1 MKIIFDTPAEA
12 HQIADIIRKHIFPNP
27 LILDTH
33 DLAAA
38 CSSEDLPLPW
48 QEDGFHIPVT
58 VRHNRSGRKP
68 RKARARMSEYSPR
81 VSFTA
86 EIDLAD
92 LEKGE
97 LKW

>member
-58 VRHNRSGRKP
+58 VRRNRSGRKP

-86 EIDLAD
+86 EIDLAA

>member
-12 HQIADIIRKHIFPNP
+12 HQIAEIIQKHIFPQP
-27 LILDTH
+27 LILNTH

-48 QEDGFHIPVT
+48 QEDGLHIPVT
-58 VRHNRSGRKP
+58 VRRNRSGRKP

>member
-1 MKIIFDTPAEA
+1 MKIIFDTPTEA
-12 HQIADIIRKHIFPNP
+12 HQIAEIISKHIFPHP

-38 CSSEDLPLPW
+38 CSRKDLPLPW

-58 VRHNRSGRKP
+58 VRRNRSSRKP
-68 RKARARMSEYSPR
+68 RKAVAHMSQDSPR

-92 LEKGE
+92 IEKGA

>member
-12 HQIADIIRKHIFPNP
+12 HQIVEIIQKHIYPDP
-27 LILDTH
+27 LLLNTH
-33 DLAAA
+33 NLAAA
-38 CSSEDLPLPW
+38 CTSEDLPLPW
-48 QEDGFHIPVT
+48 QVDGLHIPVT
-58 VRHNRSGRKP
+58 VRRNRSGRNP
-68 RKARARMSEYSPR
+68 RKAVAHMSQDSPR

-92 LEKGE
+92 IEKGA

>member
-12 HQIADIIRKHIFPNP
+12 HQIAEIIRKHIFPQP
-27 LILDTH
+27 LILNTH

-58 VRHNRSGRKP
+58 VKSNRNGRKP
-68 RKARARMSEYSPR
+68 RKAVAHMSQDSPR

-92 LEKGE
+92 LKKGE

>member
-1 MKIIFDTPAEA
+1 MKIIFDTPTEA
-12 HQIADIIRKHIFPNP
+12 HQIAEIISKHIFPHP

-38 CSSEDLPLPW
+38 CSSKDLPLPW

-58 VRHNRSGRKP
+58 VRRNRSGRKP
-68 RKARARMSEYSPR
+68 RKACARMSEYSPC

-92 LEKGE
+92 LEKGA

>member
-1 MKIIFDTPAEA
+1 MKIIFDTPTEA
-12 HQIADIIRKHIFPNP
+12 HQIAEIISKHIFPHP

-33 DLAAA
+33 DLTAA
-38 CSSEDLPLPW
+38 CSSKDFPLPW

-58 VRHNRSGRKP
+58 VRRNRSSRKP
-68 RKARARMSEYSPR
+68 RKAVVHMSQDSPC

-92 LEKGE
+92 LEKGA

>member
-1 MKIIFDTPAEA
+1 MKNIFDTPTEA
-12 HQIADIIRKHIFPNP
+12 HQIAEIISKHIFPHP
-27 LILDTH
+27 LILNTH
-33 DLAAA
+33 DLATA
-38 CSSEDLPLPW
+38 CGCDDFPLPW

-58 VRHNRSGRKP
+58 VRRNRSSRKP
-68 RKARARMSEYSPR
+68 RKARARMSEYSPC

-92 LEKGE
+92 IEKGA

>member
-1 MKIIFDTPAEA
+1 MKIIFDTPTEA
-12 HQIADIIRKHIFPNP
+12 HQIAEIISKHIFPHP

-38 CSSEDLPLPW
+38 CSRKDLPLPW

-58 VRHNRSGRKP
+58 VRRNRSSRKP
-68 RKARARMSEYSPR
+68 RKARARMSEYSPC

-92 LEKGE
+92 IEKGA